1 MYHFGASK
9 SVPPFHPP
17 LQWPFPEKSF
27 SDDGLASPSR
37 TSASDTS
44 HRRTNQPDMHRVSP
58 NEAGDGVPRF
68 DINHRLILPNFR
80 TQKPS
85 TNHLLRRHASI
96 RRFSRQFQYKIARK
110 GIERNHTVI
119 INHLL
124 TGETIRLL
132 ACQCRK
138 ASLLRMYP
146 TSQTQ
151 QQ

>member
-1 MYHFGASK
+1 MM
-9 SVPPFHPP
+9 VLLP
-17 LQWPFPEKSF
+17 LPELLQAILLTVEQISQTCIRCLQMKQATEC
-27 SDDGLASPSR
+27 L
-37 TSASDTS
+37 
-44 HRRTNQPDMHRVSP
+44 V
-58 NEAGDGVPRF
+58 F
-68 DINHRLILPNFR
+68 DINHRLILPNLR

-85 TNHLLRRHASI
+85 ANHLLRRHASI
-96 RRFSRQFQYKIARK
+96 RQFSRQFQYKIARK

-124 TGETIRLL
+124 TGKTIRLL